1 MVKKFLFDT
10 WYGALV
16 VLAVVSAML
25 LGIVVVDRFL
35 GVRNNIVWNVLS
47 ASAFFAWIAAGLTL
61 FVAIGVSLG
70 RRRWLRALR
79 QALLGVM
86 LLVGSFFAVAMVCV
100 VGIFFEP
107 SEDHFAD
114 ELAIPAELEADI
126 VVPGDRVGSPFD
138 PADVYDDDFA
148 RAVFVALRKEG
159 GDNPTVTCDLSALSE
174 LVHNRRDAL
183 MAYLARHPGWW
194 LHEDCGRLCATRRW
208 RNKGVW
214 NHQLHGSYSGNTTK
228 HDFAHDFDVWRKTT
242 HFQTRTTIGFPFS
255 PFGRD
260 RGAECGP
267 ISTASADVAKG
278 NLESFRSGVRFGDKD
293 FCVEVIEES
302 PTRERRITNAVL
314 AFLKD
319 EFQSLTNLPPDTI
332 VRGPDEFTLRNG
344 SQPGIYNLVLRIN
357 PGEPGLVYLKAFEAT
372 QGTRLSQGRLKGA
385 SNERIGWSND
395 PEEKFLYEN
404 EFTIYEGDWG
414 KPYAARIEVWFCPDS
429 GRTER
434 KLMERVCKIEG
445 WMR

>member
-1 MVKKFLFDT
+1 MRKFLFDT

-25 LGIVVVDRFL
+25 LGIVVVDWFL

-70 RRRWLRALR
+70 RRRWLRALL
-79 QALLGVM
+79 QALMGVM
-86 LLVGSFFAVAMVCV
+86 LLVGSFFAVAMACV
-100 VGIFFEP
+100 LGTFFGP

-114 ELAIPAELEADI
+114 ELAVPAELEADI
-126 VVPGDRVGSPFD
+126 VVPGDQAGSPFD
-138 PADVYDDDFA
+138 SADVYDDDFA
-148 RAVFVALRKEG
+148 RAVFAALKKEG
-159 GDNPTVTCDLSALSE
+159 GDDPTVTCDLSALSE
-174 LVHNRRDAL
+174 LVHSRRDDL

-194 LHEDCGRLCATRRW
+194 LHEYRGRLCATRRW

-214 NHQLHGSYSGNTTK
+214 NHSLHGNYSGNTTK
-228 HDFAHDFDVWRKTT
+228 HDFAQDFDVWQKTT
-242 HFQTRTTIGFPFS
+242 YFQTRTTIGFPFS

-260 RGAECGP
+260 RGAESGP
-267 ISTASADVAKG
+267 VSTASADVAKG
-278 NLESFRSGVRFGDKD
+278 NLESFRSGVCFGDKD

-302 PTRERRITNAVL
+302 PTRERRITNAAL

-319 EFQSLTNLPPDTI
+319 EFQSLTNLPPDAV
-332 VRGPDEFTLRNG
+332 VRGSDEFTLRNG
-344 SQPGIYNLVLRIN
+344 MQPGIYNLTLRIN

>member
-16 VLAVVSAML
+16 VLAVASAIL
-25 LGIVVVDRFL
+25 LGFTVVDGVL

-61 FVAIGVSLG
+61 FVTIGVSLG
-70 RRRWLRALR
+70 RRRWLRALL
-79 QALLGVM
+79 QALLGGM
-86 LLVGSFFAVAMVCV
+86 LLVGSFFAVAMACV
-100 VGIFFEP
+100 LGTFFGP

-114 ELAIPAELEADI
+114 ELAVPAELEADI
-126 VVPGDRVGSPFD
+126 VVPGDQAGSPFD
-138 PADVYDDDFA
+138 SADVYDDDFA
-148 RAVFVALRKEG
+148 RAVFAALKKEG
-159 GDNPTVTCDLSALSE
+159 GDDPTVTCDLSALSE
-174 LVHNRRDAL
+174 LVHSRRDDL

-194 LHEDCGRLCATRRW
+194 LHEYRGRLCATRRW

-214 NHQLHGSYSGNTTK
+214 NHSLHGNYSGNTTK
-228 HDFAHDFDVWRKTT
+228 HDFAQDFDVWQKTT
-242 HFQTRTTIGFPFS
+242 YFQTRTTIGFPFS

-260 RGAECGP
+260 RGAESGP
-267 ISTASADVAKG
+267 VSTASADVAKG
-278 NLESFRSGVRFGDKD
+278 NLDSFGSGVCFGDKD

-302 PTRERRITNAVL
+302 PARERRITNAVL

-319 EFQSLTNLPPDTI
+319 EFQSLTNLPPDAV
-332 VRGPDEFTLRNG
+332 VRGSDEFTLRNG
-344 SQPGIYNLVLRIN
+344 MQPGIYNLTLRIN

-372 QGTRLSQGRLKGA
+372 KGTRLSEGRLKGA

>member
-1 MVKKFLFDT
+1 
-10 WYGALV
+10 
-16 VLAVVSAML
+16 L
-25 LGIVVVDRFL
+25 L
-35 GVRNNIVWNVLS
+35 
-47 ASAFFAWIAAGLTL
+47 
-61 FVAIGVSLG
+61 
-70 RRRWLRALR
+70 

-174 LVHNRRDAL
+174 LVHSRRDDL
-183 MAYLARHPGWW
+183 MAYLAKHPGWW
-194 LHEDCGRLCATRRW
+194 LHEYRGRLCATRRW

-214 NHQLHGSYSGNTTK
+214 NHSLHGNYSGNTTK
-228 HDFAHDFDVWRKTT
+228 HDFAQDFDVWRKTT

-278 NLESFRSGVRFGDKD
+278 NLESFWSGVRFGDKD

-302 PTRERRITNAVL
+302 PTRERRITNAAL

-332 VRGPDEFTLRNG
+332 VRGTDEFTLRNG

-357 PGEPGLVYLKAFEAT
+357 PGEPGLIYLKAFEAT

-429 GRTER
+429 GQPER